1 MKRFTTSLVCISMI
15 MIAACNDK
23 RSQAE
28 VDAELYPDKPDGEF
42 CRSLRSEPYRKLT
55 IDFRHPEDLSG
66 IPDVNWISLGEGSSF
81 CPIQGTTDATITL
94 PSGRVIREEFAIVYV
109 YVSDKRVTKVRA
121 DSLGWL
127 RQKPAE
133 SRLDREIVLLQQE
146 GADSTVLERRRK
158 EISDWMTNFD
168 YKSEMYQYIGHN
180 TKNFRQLF
188 GFYVTARIG
197 IGIRYCHQ
205 YEITND

>member
-1 MKRFTTSLVCISMI
+1 MKRLTASFFCVSMLLA
-15 MIAACNDK
+15 AACDQK
-23 RSQAE
+23 KSQADI
-28 VDAELYPDKPDGEF
+28 DAELYPDKPDGEF
-42 CRSLRSEPYRKLT
+42 CRSLRSEPYRKVA

-66 IPDVNWISLGEGSSF
+66 IPQVHWFPLGEGSSF

-94 PSGRVIREEFAIVYV
+94 PSGRIVREEFAIVYV
-109 YVSDKRVTKVRA
+109 YVSGKRVTRVRA

-127 RQKPAE
+127 RQGPAE
-133 SRLDREIVLLQQE
+133 SRLDREIALLQKE

-168 YKSEMYQYIGHN
+168 YKSEMYQYIGHD
-180 TKNFRQLF
+180 TKKFRQSF
-188 GFYVTARIG
+188 GFYVTERIE

-205 YEITND
+205 YEITTD